1 MGHNLYINDCQD
13 LRDEF
18 MEMYLDEDFV
28 VDKTGQ
34 KTVEIIGAQ
43 FTANEE
49 AFFGA
54 PNKEYIEREFVWYST
69 QSLNVNDIPGEIPK
83 IWKDV
88 AAADGTVNSNYGWA
102 VYSDENYGQFN
113 FVLNELINNPL
124 SRRGVIQFNRP
135 SMVYD
140 YKAGG
145 RNDYMCTLAYQFLIR
160 NNSLNLLVFQRSMDA
175 VFGYPNDRAW
185 AERVYHDLYTALKI
199 WHKNLMLGE
208 IVWHAGSVHIYEKQ
222 FYLLD
227 YYNETGVWNV
237 NRDTAKK
244 RFTEKAA

>member
-1 MGHNLYINDCQD
+1 MYINDCQD
-13 LRDEF
+13 LRDDF

-28 VDKTGQ
+28 LDKTGQ

-43 FTANEE
+43 FTADEE
-49 AFFGA
+49 ALFGA

-69 QSLNVNDIPGEIPK
+69 QSLNVRDIPGETPK

-102 VYSDENYGQFN
+102 VYSAQNYLQFEFAMN
-113 FVLNELINNPL
+113 QLVKDKF
-124 SRRGVIQFNRP
+124 SRRAVIQFNRP

-160 NNSLNLLVFQRSMDA
+160 DDKLTLLVFQRSMDA

-185 AERVYHDLYTALKI
+185 AEYVKRGMLTSLKAYYPQ
-199 WHKNLMLGE
+199 LAPGQT
-208 IVWHAGSVHIYEKQ
+208 VWHAGSVHVYEKQ

-237 NRDTAKK
+237 TRDTAKK
-244 RFTEKAA
+244 RFTESTA